1 MTRDEFKTT
10 FEDFLKDPT
19 ANMDK
24 ALAIQNEVLTMY
36 DTHETMQ
43 TSIDNAKKQYDILK
57 SENDKLKEANFQLF
71 MATGFA
77 GTNPKD
83 KPKEDPDKPND
94 EPSDNDDN
102 PDFKPMSAEDLVNS
116 LLGKGESK

>member
-1 MTRDEFKTT
+1 MTKDEFKTT

-24 ALAIQNEVLTMY
+24 ALAIQNEVLSMY
-36 DTHETMQ
+36 DTHEAMQ
-43 TSIDNAKKQYDILK
+43 TSIDNAQKQYNSLK

-83 KPKEDPDKPND
+83 NPKEDPDKPND
-94 EPSDNDDN
+94 EPSDDDDN
-102 PDFKPMSAEDLVNS
+102 PDYKPMSAKDLVNS
-116 LLGKGESK
+116 LLGKGDK

>member
-10 FEDFLKDPT
+10 FEDFLKDPAT
-19 ANMDK
+19 NMDK
-24 ALAIQNEVLTMY
+24 ALAIQNEILTMY
-36 DTHETMQ
+36 DNYEVLQ
-43 TSIDNAKKQYDILK
+43 TSINNAKKQYNDLK
-57 SENDKLKEANFQLF
+57 AENDKLKEANFQLF

-94 EPSDNDDN
+94 EPSDDDDN

>member
-24 ALAIQNEVLTMY
+24 ALAIQNEVLAMY
-36 DTHETMQ
+36 DNYEVLQ
-43 TSIDNAKKQYDILK
+43 TSINNAKKQYNDLK
-57 SENDKLKEANFQLF
+57 AENDKLKEANFQLF

-77 GTNPKD
+77 GNGPKD
-83 KPKEDPDKPND
+83 KPKDDTKPAEDD
-94 EPSDNDDN
+94 PSDDDTDI
-102 PDFKPMSAEDLVNS
+102 DFKPMSAEDLVNS

>member
-10 FEDFLKDPT
+10 FEDFLKDPAT
-19 ANMDK
+19 NMDK
-24 ALAIQNEVLTMY
+24 ALAIQNEILTMY
-36 DTHETMQ
+36 DNYEVLQ
-43 TSIDNAKKQYDILK
+43 TSINNAKKQYNDLK
-57 SENDKLKEANFQLF
+57 AENDKLKEANFQLF

-83 KPKEDPDKPND
+83 KQKEDHDKPND
-94 EPSDNDDN
+94 EPSDDDDN